1 MKVLRWSAVG
11 FVVAL
16 ALLYVGDDLSVRYR
30 LTRPQPDSPLETV
43 TVYYGT
49 RLKGNKVEIFYD
61 NPSSETCVHAMLPHL
76 GYRPCWYVGRIKVV
90 ML

>member
-1 MKVLRWSAVG
+1 MLRWSVVAL
-11 FVVAL
+11 VVAL

-30 LTRPQPDSPLETV
+30 LTRHQPDDPLEAI

-49 RLKGNKVEIFYD
+49 TLKGNKVEIFYD
-61 NPSSETCVHAMLPHL
+61 NPSTETCVHAMLPHL

-90 ML
+90 VL